1 MVPAFFVLFF
11 MPISLVV
18 FYVYISHSLTTYMFN
33 TKMKY
38 ELFFH
43 LFFTNEVCMYVN

>member
-18 FYVYISHSLTTYMFN
+18 FYVYISYSLTTYMFSI
-33 TKMKY
+33 KMEY
-38 ELFFH
+38 EIFYPFSYFL
-43 LFFTNEVCMYVN
+43 